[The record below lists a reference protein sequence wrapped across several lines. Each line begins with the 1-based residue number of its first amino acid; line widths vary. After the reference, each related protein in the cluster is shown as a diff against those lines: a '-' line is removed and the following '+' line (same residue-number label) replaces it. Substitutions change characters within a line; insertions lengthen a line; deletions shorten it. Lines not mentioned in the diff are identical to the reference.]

1 MKTVV
6 IATNN
11 AHKVSE
17 IRSALNF
24 EGWEFKTLAEAGL
37 ASAPVEDAD
46 SFEGNARIKARAAAE
61 AVRAAGLTAAVLADD
76 SGLAVDALDGAPGV
90 YSSRYAG
97 ADGDDGANNAKLLAE
112 LVAVPDGERTARFVC
127 TLVFMDEDG
136 TETVARGTI
145 EGAIGREARGSEGFG
160 YDPLFIPDAFGG
172 ALTLAEVP
180 QARKNAVSH
189 RGNALRALRDSLAS
203 DR

>member
-37 ASAPVEDAD
+37 ASDPVEDAD

-112 LVAVPDGERTARFVC
+112 LAAVPDGERTARFVC

-172 ALTLAEVP
+172 TLTLAEVP

>member
-24 EGWEFKTLAEAGL
+24 EGWEFKTLAE
-37 ASAPVEDAD
+37 
-46 SFEGNARIKARAAAE
+46 
-61 AVRAAGLTAAVLADD
+61 
-76 SGLAVDALDGAPGV
+76 
-90 YSSRYAG
+90 
-97 ADGDDGANNAKLLAE
+97 
-112 LVAVPDGERTARFVC
+112 
-127 TLVFMDEDG
+127 
-136 TETVARGTI
+136 
-145 EGAIGREARGSEGFG
+145 
-160 YDPLFIPDAFGG
+160 
-172 ALTLAEVP
+172 VP

>member
-37 ASAPVEDAD
+37 ASDPVEDAD

-112 LVAVPDGERTARFVC
+112 LAAVSEGERTSRFVC

-203 DR
+203 AR

>member
-37 ASAPVEDAD
+37 ASDPVEDAD

-112 LVAVPDGERTARFVC
+112 LAAVSDGERTARFVC

-203 DR
+203 AR